1 MINLFDKN
9 DQTTRDLMTSLDQ
22 AGFAH
27 QTVFLADDG
36 WLPLGSESPYMYFT
50 GRTNQG
56 RARYFNELTLPK
68 YWEIHGSNSEASI
81 SFYGVTKAKINYAL
95 PIERRLIK
103 SVDWLDP
110 SGKLHFTDHYD
121 RAGVRFAQTVYD
133 KAQTPIV
140 RTYFD
145 EAQNEVIVENFV
157 TKDIL
162 LTQAGKTLNFKNLVD
177 FTLYYLA
184 QRKFDLQQIF
194 INSLGTPLL
203 VSARL
208 PQTGADVVFWQEEL
222 TDNIPGNMQFILD
235 GELPRVKKI
244 VMQDEKTYARAKE
257 LVPETEM
264 FANLGFIYA
273 KKRANHHQKTALILT
288 NSDQLEQF
296 ITLVDELPDFEFKI
310 AAVTEMSQHLMNL
323 GQADNIE
330 LYPNVSQKELA
341 DLWQSADFYLDINH
355 QNELQNAVRQ
365 AYENDMLIL
374 SFENTLHDPNF
385 VAKENVYRPSEAK
398 AMAAKLRRAASERK
412 YLAELLAK
420 QAKQAKEA
428 TVAQYQEIL
437 GQVK

>member
-9 DQTTRDLMTSLDQ
+9 DQKTRDLMTSLDQ

-95 PIERRLIK
+95 PKECRLIK

-145 EAQNEVIVENFV
+145 EAQSEVIVENFV

-162 LTQAGKTLNFKNLVD
+162 LTQAGKTINFKNLVD

-203 VSARL
+203 VLARL

-244 VMQDEKTYARAKE
+244 VMQDEKTYTRAKE
-257 LVPETEM
+257 LVSETEM